1 MIDSIEHAPNS
12 PWRGR
17 QRATE
22 HSAYTLVEL
31 LVVVTM
37 ISILLALLM
46 PAIQAARESARSA
59 QCADHLKQLAL
70 AIHSYH
76 GSRGRFPMGSTLGK
90 KEYQMGYG
98 WIVHCLPFLEEQE
111 VADQILKQGKS
122 IAPPIAMLFCPSD
135 TIATGSASDR
145 HEGSYFGS
153 GGAGKAPNYVIDL
166 EDKLCGDI
174 YTDGVFFPGSKIGAN
189 DVTDGL
195 THTLAIGER
204 SYEKHVWTAGAYWVG
219 SADRWHCTMSSKNVR
234 WPINSPAA
242 TSGYFVSD
250 SSAPVE
256 LRTMRL
262 NDLYFGSKH
271 PGGAWFAFAGGN
283 VEFIADDIAFSVYQ
297 DLASRSGGEPAP

>member
-1 MIDSIEHAPNS
+1 MNDSIEHALGNS
-12 PWRGR
+12 SPRH
-17 QRATE
+17 QRAE
-22 HSAYTLVEL
+22 WRSAYTLVEL
-31 LVVVTM
+31 LVVVTI

-46 PAIQAARESARSA
+46 PAIQAARESARRA
-59 QCADHLKQLAL
+59 QCADHIKQLAL

-76 GSRGRFPMGSTLGK
+76 SSRGRFPMGSTLGK
-90 KEYQMGYG
+90 KEYQMGYS
-98 WIVHCLPFLEEQE
+98 WIVYCLPYLEEQE
-111 VADQILKQGKS
+111 VADQILKQGRS
-122 IAPPIAMLFCPSD
+122 IAPPVAVLFCPSD
-135 TIATGSASDR
+135 NIVIGSASDR

-153 GGAGKAPNYVIDL
+153 GGAGKDPNYVIDL

-195 THTLAIGER
+195 THTLVIGER
-204 SYEKHVWTAGAYWVG
+204 SYEKHVWTSGAYWVG

-250 SSAPVE
+250 PSVPAE

-262 NDLYFGSKH
+262 NDLNFGSQH

-297 DLASRSGGEPAP
+297 DLASRNGGEPAR